1 MWLNSGSWA
10 QSLLS
15 RFIPSGFTGD
25 QPTQVIRYDLNDNSS
40 SVDRED
46 VALLGDVILDEG
58 TSVDPEPT
66 DGVDDKE
73 LPNEHI
79 NGCHSPTLQ
88 ERQVL
93 LNLSNAKRST
103 RPTSLTAPRTRH
115 KDSPSGNDTLNS
127 DKTLPKKRHRIV
139 QEYHS
144 SHVSQQTYDHNQN
157 ILVQDNIL
165 KVTRSQESINEDLE
179 SGYFSLQGTPKHS
192 TVPDN
197 SQKTPITS
205 CNPNGVS
212 SQICY
217 RRYLTSKRVTRTIR
231 VEKDNQRRHSSDQ
244 GFAFLTPE
252 SKAKILSIR
261 QKWEKI
267 TSPESTQNRSL
278 HFSRDR
284 HPNSREFSSLRK
296 SPSAESLSSCQRVSY
311 LSSARPLR
319 VSVSKLDSDRTR
331 DQGSYT
337 STESHHKQH
346 ETKPKMAAV
355 ANFSKLKNKYLLPE
369 ETISFL
375 EQNNNVLGKK
385 STVAER
391 RALYEQQTELYG
403 KRVEFDGIYKHFIAP
418 SIKCKEGLPVDVIRP
433 TKLPQV
439 PTIVIYFHGGDLSTG
454 SRKTSEDFC
463 RYLAKSAR
471 CIVVNAEYRLG
482 PDIKLPMQIDDAKCV
497 VRWVKMN
504 RGLLGAVLESKIGV
518 AGDSFGGLIAASVV
532 PEVDSLDFQILI
544 CPVLD
549 LRLDQSQPSVTEFE
563 NGPCFSKS
571 DIEKVIEQSLPN
583 SEDRFKPL
591 ASPLLQS
598 NFNRHP
604 TTFLLIAQIDP
615 FRDAV
620 YEYKQKLVEA
630 EIDVTSYLVKGSVHS
645 FFRLSGHFKS
655 LCEESYQQIT
665 DFLHRLVM

>member
-1 MWLNSGSWA
+1 MDA
-10 QSLLS
+10 
-15 RFIPSGFTGD
+15 
-25 QPTQVIRYDLNDNSS
+25 
-40 SVDRED
+40 
-46 VALLGDVILDEG
+46 
-58 TSVDPEPT
+58 
-66 DGVDDKE
+66 
-73 LPNEHI
+73 
-79 NGCHSPTLQ
+79 
-88 ERQVL
+88 
-93 LNLSNAKRST
+93 
-103 RPTSLTAPRTRH
+103 
-115 KDSPSGNDTLNS
+115 
-127 DKTLPKKRHRIV
+127 
-139 QEYHS
+139 
-144 SHVSQQTYDHNQN
+144 
-157 ILVQDNIL
+157 
-165 KVTRSQESINEDLE
+165 VT
-179 SGYFSLQGTPKHS
+179 
-192 TVPDN
+192 
-197 SQKTPITS
+197 
-205 CNPNGVS
+205 
-212 SQICY
+212 
-217 RRYLTSKRVTRTIR
+217 
-231 VEKDNQRRHSSDQ
+231 
-244 GFAFLTPE
+244 
-252 SKAKILSIR
+252 
-261 QKWEKI
+261 
-267 TSPESTQNRSL
+267 
-278 HFSRDR
+278 
-284 HPNSREFSSLRK
+284 
-296 SPSAESLSSCQRVSY
+296 
-311 LSSARPLR
+311 
-319 VSVSKLDSDRTR
+319 
-331 DQGSYT
+331 
-337 STESHHKQH
+337 
-346 ETKPKMAAV
+346 
-355 ANFSKLKNKYLLPE
+355 NFSKLKNKYSLPE

-391 RALYEQQTELYG
+391 RVLYEQQTELYG
-403 KRVEFDGIYKHFIAP
+403 KRVEFDGIYKQFIAP
-418 SIKCKEGLPVDVIRP
+418 SIKCKEGLPVDIIRP
-433 TKLPQV
+433 KKLPQV

-454 SRKTSEDFC
+454 SRRTSEDFC
-463 RYLAKSAR
+463 KYLAKSAR

-549 LRLDQSQPSVTEFE
+549 LRLDQSQPSVAEFE

-583 SEDRFKPL
+583 SADRFKPL